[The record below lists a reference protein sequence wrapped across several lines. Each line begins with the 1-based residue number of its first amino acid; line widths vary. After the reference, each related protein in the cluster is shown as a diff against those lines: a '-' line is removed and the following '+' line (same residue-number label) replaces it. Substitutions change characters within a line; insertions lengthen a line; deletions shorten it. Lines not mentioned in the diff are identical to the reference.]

1 MTIIWHSST
10 EGGVHHHTLSC
21 FLTALVNWLSVL
33 PHGSISKNVILDSLL
48 TALAALDGLRSGP
61 MSNDTNKF
69 RLWDDESIW
78 QLAVDSA
85 RSDLIIVC
93 QSQNSKP
100 LLSFSDLSCYFQ
112 QPLLQASSL
121 LLQTIVCATH
131 WLVQRHGSTWE
142 MPHFSSYRIISSGMT
157 NHLRWLFLPW
167 YPMHFCFCCS
177 VHIRGLVSSSF
188 RRLMS
193 RRIDQNHS
201 VQFILSSPWTKN
213 FCADLRNLLSGD
225 NISEYSSILAARISS
240 VGTILLDEVSL

>member
-1 MTIIWHSST
+1 MSVSPFQKRRLTHAKVITRAKRLVFSVQIGQPLMSRFSTLTDADGTILTENDLLATKSLLNFMTIIWHSST

-131 WLVQRHGSTWE
+131 WLVQRHGST
-142 MPHFSSYRIISSGMT
+142 
-157 NHLRWLFLPW
+157 
-167 YPMHFCFCCS
+167 
-177 VHIRGLVSSSF
+177 
-188 RRLMS
+188 
-193 RRIDQNHS
+193 
-201 VQFILSSPWTKN
+201 
-213 FCADLRNLLSGD
+213 
-225 NISEYSSILAARISS
+225 
-240 VGTILLDEVSL
+240 